1 MDERPATARR
11 PVPGVFMKNGLPPSV
26 FGSLFAIKNR
36 VAAQMSRQR
45 VLGQTGRWAALTR
58 VACAAI
64 ALGVALP
71 ALAVQVTDDRGVTVT
86 LAAPPQR
93 IVSLLPSLTE
103 TVCELG
109 QCPRLVGVDRY
120 SNWPASMASLPRV
133 GGGLDPSIEA
143 VVALKPDLVLL
154 ATSTRA
160 AARLEALGIKVVALE
175 PRNMADVRRVL
186 AQVGRAL
193 GLPDADAQR
202 VWFRIE
208 TALGTIAQSIPPR
221 SRGARVYFEVGSGPY
236 AASEA
241 SFIGEMLARLDAR
254 SIVPGN
260 LGPFPKLNP
269 EFVVKADPD
278 VIMIGDEHFTG
289 LAGRPGWAALR
300 AVREQRVCVFPPA
313 QADILVRA
321 GPRLV
326 EAARLMAACLAS
338 RAPTLP
344 TVAPSGRP

>member
-11 PVPGVFMKNGLPPSV
+11 PVLGFFMKNWLPPSV

-36 VAAQMSRQR
+36 VAAQISRQR
-45 VLGQTGRWAALTR
+45 VLGRTGRWAALTR

-71 ALAVQVTDDRGVTVT
+71 ALAVQLTDDRGITVT

-154 ATSTRA
+154 A
-160 AARLEALGIKVVALE
+160 
-175 PRNMADVRRVL
+175 
-186 AQVGRAL
+186 
-193 GLPDADAQR
+193 
-202 VWFRIE
+202 W
-208 TALGTIAQSIPPR
+208 
-221 SRGARVYFEVGSGPY
+221 
-236 AASEA
+236 
-241 SFIGEMLARLDAR
+241 LARK
-254 SIVPGN
+254 N
-260 LGPFPKLNP
+260 LAAH
-269 EFVVKADPD
+269 V
-278 VIMIGDEHFTG
+278 
-289 LAGRPGWAALR
+289 AGAA
-300 AVREQRVCVFPPA
+300 VH
-313 QADILVRA
+313 
-321 GPRLV
+321 
-326 EAARLMAACLAS
+326 
-338 RAPTLP
+338 
-344 TVAPSGRP
+344 